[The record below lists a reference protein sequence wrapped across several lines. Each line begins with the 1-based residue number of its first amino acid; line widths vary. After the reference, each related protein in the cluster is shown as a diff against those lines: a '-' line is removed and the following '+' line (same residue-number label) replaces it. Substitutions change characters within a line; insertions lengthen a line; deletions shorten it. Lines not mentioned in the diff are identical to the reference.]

1 MSMILALTSI
11 SDHTAEQVLANPPL
25 LWRLLAPDD
34 MEVYHKETKKHKSLG
49 YLTHMFGRADDKK
62 AVNLPKLDLVEWE
75 GISQD
80 IDKAWHGIHY
90 LLTKTAWE
98 GDPPLNF
105 LLSGGKV
112 VPNIEV
118 GYGAARIF
126 TSDAVHI
133 IHDAISK
140 ITVEYLKSR
149 FDPKDMINKKIYPSI
164 WERDPLEDDTLG
176 YCLEY
181 FEVLKQ
187 FVADSSRNNLGFV
200 VTIE

>member
-11 SDHTAEQVLANPPL
+11 SDRTAAHILANPPL

-34 MEVYHKETKKHKSLG
+34 MEVYHKEAQKHKSLG
-49 YLTHMFGRADDKK
+49 FLAPVFGRADNKK
-62 AVNLPKLDLVEWE
+62 AISLPKLDLEEWE
-75 GISQD
+75 GTSQD

-90 LLTKTAWE
+90 LLTKTAWK

-105 LLSGGKV
+105 LLSGGKE

-118 GYGAARIF
+118 GYGTARIF
-126 TSDAVHI
+126 NSDAVHI
-133 IHDAISK
+133 IHDAISM
-140 ITVEYLKSR
+140 IDVEYLKSR
-149 FDPKDMINKKIYPSI
+149 FDPKDMINNKIYPSI
-164 WERDPLEDDTLG
+164 WDRDPLEDDTLG

-187 FVADSSRNNLGFV
+187 FIADSSRNNHGFV